1 MTVTVA
7 PPSLSGSATSTTAR
21 TARRQL
27 MSTPIAAGGAS
38 LHDTSSSRSSL
49 STVADSSDDAYSLRM
64 LPVSSRNASAIVG
77 ISSLPAT
84 STSGRNIATV
94 NAHFRDPT
102 LSTWWERTTSR
113 RQRFSLK
120 HIFCS
125 GTVVHKYECGIKE
138 TEYTI

>member
-7 PPSLSGSATSTTAR
+7 PPSLSGSATSTTER

-64 LPVSSRNASAIVG
+64 LPVSSRNASASSVG
-77 ISSLPAT
+77 IASLPAT
-84 STSGRNIATV
+84 SNIGRNIAPV

-102 LSTWWERTTSR
+102 LSTLQQRPVNTIAGQGPPLRGQGSMAGGRGLLQGGRGSR
-113 RQRFSLK
+113 
-120 HIFCS
+120 
-125 GTVVHKYECGIKE
+125 
-138 TEYTI
+138 